1 MEKILIRGGKPLYG
15 TIEIDGMKNAALP
28 IVFATLLVPGKCRI
42 DNLPAVNDIALSLKI
57 LKNLGATVEMLG
69 PNSVEIDASAVSPV
83 LPPMVLT
90 RKMRASH
97 YLFGAEL
104 GRFGKANVG
113 YPGGCRFGVRPI
125 DQHIK
130 GFETLGATVV
140 HESDLITASAPEHG
154 LSGDTIFFDVVS
166 VGATLNV
173 MMAAACTPGLT
184 VIENA
189 AREPHIVDLANFLNT
204 CGCRISGAGTDTIKI
219 KGVPVSE
226 LHGCSYM
233 IIPDMIEAGTYM
245 AAVAATGGQVKINNV
260 IPKHLESITAKLE
273 EMGVSVEEEDDAVI
287 VTRTE
292 PLQKCN
298 IKTLPYPGFPT
309 DMQPQFCA
317 LFCLAQGMCR
327 LTEGVWDNRFRY
339 TDELRRLG
347 ADITINGKTAYVN
360 GGAPLRGT
368 SVRSVDLRGGAAMV
382 IAGLTAEGETIIE
395 DIHLIERGYDN
406 LVGKLQG
413 VGADICK
420 IIYNDPI
427 VKLD

>member
-28 IVFATLLVPGKCRI
+28 ILFASLLVPGKCRI
-42 DNLPAVNDIALSLKI
+42 DNLPSVRDITRSLDI
-57 LKNLGATVEMLG
+57 LETLGATIDRIS
-69 PNSVEIDASAVSPV
+69 PNSVEIDATGACPI
-83 LPPMVLT
+83 LPPAELT
-90 RKMRASH
+90 RKMRASY
-97 YLFGAEL
+97 YLLGAGL
-104 GRFGKANVG
+104 GRFGSAMVG
-113 YPGGCRFGVRPI
+113 YPGGCDFGKRPI
-125 DQHIK
+125 DQHVK
-130 GFETLGATVV
+130 GFEMLGATVE
-140 HESDLITASAPEHG
+140 ESEDGLITATVGSAG
-154 LSGDTIFFDVVS
+154 LRGNNIFFDVVS

-173 MMAAACTPGLT
+173 MMAAVTADGQTI
-184 VIENA
+184 IENA

-204 CGCRISGAGTDTIKI
+204 CGAHISGAGTDTIKI
-219 KGVPVSE
+219 KGVSE
-226 LHGCSYM
+226 LHGCSYA

-245 AAVAATGGQVKINNV
+245 AAVAATSGQVKINNV

-273 EMGVSVEEEDDAVI
+273 EMGVSVEELDDAVV

-292 PLQKCN
+292 PLQRCN

-339 TDELRRLG
+339 TYELRRLG

-360 GGAPLRGT
+360 GGLPLRGT

-382 IAGLTAEGETIIE
+382 IAGLAAEGETIIE

-406 LVGKLQG
+406 LVGKLSA
-413 VGADICK
+413 VGAE
-420 IIYNDPI
+420 IYKVVYPDPTF
-427 VKLD
+427 KLD